1 MNTNTYLIKMKV
13 IYALHLV
20 LVILLSYLLF
30 SSQANAAVDQTPWT
44 TLLGSAGDDSADDI
58 AVDAAGNSYVS
69 GFTNDSLAATFQGG
83 IGDMFVAKFDAAGN
97 VVWVVQ
103 EGTTEMDRATNIA
116 LDTAGNV
123 YVTGYT
129 NGSLA
134 GTNPDGFFDY
144 FIIKYDN
151 NGNRLWGQ
159 QYGGLSGQDGFGI
172 DVAPSGDI
180 YVCGEQNHITANG
193 FPTYYA
199 FIRKFDSS
207 GTELWSDV
215 FGAESTTTNQPPEYC
230 TDVKVG
236 ADGFIYITGA
246 ASDCL
251 TTGCLGGGDIFMAK
265 YDAAG
270 TRQWLMET
278 GTTGWDRPGKLAVDT
293 AGNSY
298 TTAATSATLSGLIT
312 DLDDMLTVK
321 VNTNG
326 VTQWVRQIGTTTLDT
341 GYGVAVDANGIVYAV
356 GAYGTGPEIALVK
369 YSSSGVQ
376 LSLDT
381 LSSGNGD
388 YPASIAVDSAGTNYY
403 FTGDTYG
410 NLDGQTNAGVGTSDI
425 FVVHNK
431 PTPVPTAAVL
441 VTVPN
446 VVGFAEADAIAA
458 IEAVGLVV
466 SESFENS
473 DTVAAGDVISQT
485 PAGGAEVAD
494 GSTVSL
500 VISLGPLAP
509 PALIAV
515 PNVVG
520 DTYSTAVTT
529 IDNAGLTVGNVST
542 VLTRRSCGIVRSQS
556 PTGGTDVAPGTAVN
570 LVVTRTRFCN
580 PL

>member
-1 MNTNTYLIKMKV
+1 MYSNSFVRRMKL
-13 IYALHLV
+13 IYALHLA
-20 LVILLSYLLF
+20 LVILLSYFLF
-30 SSQANAAVDQTPWT
+30 SSQAHAAVDQTPWT
-44 TLLGSAGDDSADDI
+44 TLLGSAGDEYGDDI
-58 AVDAAGNSYVS
+58 VVDASGNSYVS

-83 IGDMFVAKFDAAGN
+83 IGDMFVAKFDPAGN

-103 EGTTEMDRATNIA
+103 EGSIDMDRATNVA
-116 LDTAGNV
+116 LDAAGNV

-134 GTNPDGFFDY
+134 GTNPDAFFDF

-151 NGNRLWGQ
+151 NGNRLWGK
-159 QYGGLSGQDGFGI
+159 QYGGLNGQYGFGI
-172 DVAPSGDI
+172 DVAPTGDI
-180 YVCGEQNHITANG
+180 YVCGQTYHLTTNG

-199 FIRKFDSS
+199 FVSKYDST
-207 GTELWSDV
+207 GTEAWTDV

-236 ADGFIYITGA
+236 ADSFIYITGS

-251 TTGCLGGGDIFMAK
+251 TAGCIGGGDIFMAK

-278 GTTGWDRPGKLAVDT
+278 GTTGWDRSGKLAVDA

-326 VTQWVRQIGTTTLDT
+326 VMQWIRQVGTTTLDQ
-341 GYGVAVDANGIVYAV
+341 GYGVAVDSNGVVYAT
-356 GAYGTGPEIALVK
+356 GAYGTGPQIALVK
-369 YSSSGVQ
+369 YDSNGVQ

-381 LSSGNGD
+381 MSSGNGD
-388 YPASIAVDSAGTNYY
+388 YPASIAVDSAGANYY
-403 FTGDTYG
+403 ITGDSSG
-410 NLDGQTNAGVGTSDI
+410 NLDGQTNAGGADI
-425 FVVHNK
+425 FVTHNN
-431 PTPVPTAAVL
+431 PTPVPTVVL
-441 VTVPN
+441 VTVPP
-446 VVGFAEADAIAA
+446 VVGLTQTDAVAA
-458 IEAVGLVV
+458 IKNVGLVANV
-466 SESFENS
+466 TFDNS
-473 DTVAAGDVISQT
+473 TVTVGVVISQT
-485 PAGGAEVAD
+485 PVGGVAVAS
-494 GSTVSL
+494 GSTVDL
-500 VISLGPLAP
+500 VVSLGAV

-515 PNVVG
+515 PDVVG
-520 DTYSTAVTT
+520 DTYTTAVTT
-529 IDNAGLTVGNVST
+529 IENAGLIVGNVST
-542 VLTRRSCGIVRSQS
+542 VFTRRSCGIVRSQS